1 MTTKNAVRRKR
12 VGPGRLSAEQTA
24 ELPTRLLDAA
34 LKLFSENGFEKTTMD
49 QIAREAGASTKT
61 IYARYANK
69 EDVLR
74 AVVRRIVDRTIDIH
88 RRTAPI
94 GGEDT
99 DPRESLIKLC
109 TDVSVRISTEA
120 GPLNRM
126 AMAESHRM
134 PELGRLHS
142 QATAFGAGYIRE
154 GLVHWSQRGLL
165 PDLRPEDF
173 ELASVVCLSMT
184 TDWTRINTSLGKPP
198 TRAEIDRYVAFA
210 IDLFLRGCGYRP
222 EAAAVAKRKARKA

>member
-1 MTTKNAVRRKR
+1 MATKSAVRAKR

-24 ELPTRLLDAA
+24 ELPGRLLDAA

-61 IYARYANK
+61 IYARFSNK
-69 EDVLR
+69 EEILK

-94 GGEDT
+94 TGPDA
-99 DPRESLIKLC
+99 DPRESLVKLC
-109 TDVSVRISTEA
+109 TDVCVRISTEA

-126 AMAESHRM
+126 AMSESHRM
-134 PELGRLHS
+134 PELGKLHA

-154 GLVHWSQRGLL
+154 GLDMWSKQGLL
-165 PDLRPEDF
+165 PDLKPEDF
-173 ELASVVCLSMT
+173 EIASVLCLSMA
-184 TDWTRINTSLGKPP
+184 TDWTRINTSLSKPP
-198 TRAEIDRYVAFA
+198 SRAEIDKYVGFA
-210 IDLFLRGCGYRP
+210 IDVFLRGCGYRP
-222 EAAAVAKRKARKA
+222 DAEPAKRKPRKP